1 METTATYSEEEL
13 AIKLKNTDPGAFAY
27 LYDHYSG
34 ALYGFILEI
43 VTNTEQASEALQQ
56 VFVSAWKNIQ
66 TYDPTRDRLFTWL
79 LQQARN
85 TSIEMLRLQRA
96 GNNGG
101 PATNGVTA
109 TSKGIHNIIE
119 KLSPEDHAVFE
130 LAYFKGYTPEEI
142 AVLKTISTDSVKT
155 RIRNAL
161 IQIREYLK

>member
-1 METTATYSEEEL
+1 LETTATYSEEEL

-56 VFVSAWKNIQ
+56 VFVSAWKNIH

-79 LQQARN
+79 LQMARK
-85 TSIEMLRLQRA
+85 TSIEMARLQRA
-96 GNNGG
+96 ENNGV
-101 PATNGVTA
+101 PPSDRVNSI
-109 TSKGIHNIIE
+109 SKSIHNLLE
-119 KLSPEDHAVFE
+119 QLSPEDHAVFE
-130 LAYFKGYTPEEI
+130 LAYFKGYTAEEI
-142 AVLKTISTDSVKT
+142 AVLKTISTVTVKT

>member
-1 METTATYSEEEL
+1 METTATYTEAEL
-13 AIKLKNTDPGAFAY
+13 ALKLKNTDPGAFAY

-56 VFVSAWKNIQ
+56 VFVSAWKNIH

-79 LQQARN
+79 LQLARK
-85 TSIEMLRLQRA
+85 TSIEIVRLQRA
-96 GNNGG
+96 ENNGA
-101 PATNGVTA
+101 PATNGVT
-109 TSKGIHNIIE
+109 SIRKGIHNIIE
-119 KLSPEDHAVFE
+119 QLAPEDHAVFE
-130 LAYFKGYTPEEI
+130 LAYFKGYTVEEI
-142 AVLKTISTDSVKT
+142 AVLKTISAATVKT